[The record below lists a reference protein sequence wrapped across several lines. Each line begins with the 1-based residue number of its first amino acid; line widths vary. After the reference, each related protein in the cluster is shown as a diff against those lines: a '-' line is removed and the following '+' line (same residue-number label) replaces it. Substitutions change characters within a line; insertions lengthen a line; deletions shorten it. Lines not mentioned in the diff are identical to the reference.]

1 MSCENGFHNS
11 KFTLKEDLISKRSD
25 TRYFDSMSSITEA
38 TESITEFYNKKKEE
52 EKNAITHNVQKKI
65 ERENKSK

>member
-1 MSCENGFHNS
+1 
-11 KFTLKEDLISKRSD
+11 
-25 TRYFDSMSSITEA
+25 MSSITEA